1 MKPGPLFVDR
11 TRSALPEFNLT
22 VDNAAAVARICHHLE
37 GIPLALELAA
47 ARVRNLSSAEIAD
60 RLHDTLGLLVG
71 GSRVAAPRQQT
82 LQATIDWSYALL
94 EPDEQVLFEQLSV
107 FAGGWTVD
115 AAEVVCR
122 VHQRPADSVVNVL
135 ARLADKSLVHI
146 DRHDDGPVRYHMLQ
160 MLRQYGNHRLS
171 QRAGAADVRREHAM
185 YFFEGLERAGPIFEP
200 PSTAR
205 WFDWIHQELDNLRA
219 ALDWA
224 VARDQARPVLRMAC
238 RMIEYWFHVH
248 QSEGQSRLQRVL
260 ELPSAHDDPA
270 ARGAALVAFARLVR
284 ERGDLDGARAY
295 GTEGLTLARELGD
308 NGIFWAAFTLIGLR
322 VSTRLGDNRGPA
334 QRVLATRSSAG

>member
-1 MKPGPLFVDR
+1 MPRCAATLSKPDWS
-11 TRSALPEFNLT
+11 RSSLPEFNLT

-47 ARVRNLSSAEIAD
+47 ARVRNLSPAEIAD

-94 EPDEQVLFEQLSV
+94 KPDERVLFEQLSV

-122 VHQRPADSVVNVL
+122 VHRRPADSVVNVL

-205 WFDWIHQELDNLRA
+205 WFDWIHQELDNLRVWQHGA
-219 ALDWA
+219 PAGRIRTREEAPPGERDSGANWA
-224 VARDQARPVLRMAC
+224 IGVTWRMRC
-238 RMIEYWFHVH
+238 
-248 QSEGQSRLQRVL
+248 S
-260 ELPSAHDDPA
+260 P
-270 ARGAALVAFARLVR
+270 GA
-284 ERGDLDGARAY
+284 
-295 GTEGLTLARELGD
+295 T
-308 NGIFWAAFTLIGLR
+308 W
-322 VSTRLGDNRGPA
+322 P
-334 QRVLATRSSAG
+334 